1 MNAASQVP
9 SGVLISTL
17 VSTTSMPAAA
27 AEPAAAASPA
37 ATPSATKSRLFLR
50 SFVSS
55 AMLFLLLLNA
65 LHPLE
70 NRLGNAGIRGIGR
83 HHFRDVAVILE
94 HHVSRTFSRFAQF
107 TLQGLGKCDDVPWI
121 KFGNGKKERH
131 LGFHQAWEVRPS
143 QLNSGVR
150 LSCSALSTAWSAR
163 SASGRRCGSRLPV
176 RLPARPE
183 SALNRGRSGRQTV
196 KRRRRHENHAFDS
209 HSLGT
214 IVFGMT
220 DVSAHGHVPGGLR
233 PEEHAPGISL
243 EFSDVFVQPEKGYG
257 NVLRGIVPSLPGTAL
272 HVHSH
277 HAVSNRPHD

>member
-55 AMLFLLLLNA
+55 AMLVLLLLNA

-70 NRLGNAGIRGIGR
+70 NRPGNAGIRGIGR

-107 TLQGLGKCDDVPWI
+107 TLCKAGKCP
-121 KFGNGKKERH
+121 
-131 LGFHQAWEVRPS
+131 
-143 QLNSGVR
+143 
-150 LSCSALSTAWSAR
+150 TYM
-163 SASGRRCGSRLPV
+163 
-176 RLPARPE
+176 
-183 SALNRGRSGRQTV
+183 
-196 KRRRRHENHAFDS
+196 
-209 HSLGT
+209 
-214 IVFGMT
+214 VFK
-220 DVSAHGHVPGGLR
+220 D
-233 PEEHAPGISL
+233 
-243 EFSDVFVQPEKGYG
+243 
-257 NVLRGIVPSLPGTAL
+257 
-272 HVHSH
+272 HSH
-277 HAVSNRPHD
+277 ISEVMSPDTADTSVTGPILKWMKSVK